1 MPKSEIKKNLRQA
14 LRFFATK
21 FFKSPKKCPIQKL
34 QILQKIM
41 TNFMKKFNPSD
52 YEIKGFTNPYK
63 PDLDSKPKE
72 PTIPMNP
79 EIYKNSS
86 LNQTSNQ

>member
-1 MPKSEIKKNLRQA
+1 
-14 LRFFATK
+14 
-21 FFKSPKKCPIQKL
+21 
-34 QILQKIM
+34 
-41 TNFMKKFNPSD
+41 MKKFNPSD

-79 EIYKNSS
+79 EIYKNPS
-86 LNQTSNQ
+86 SNQISNQQINSSNNSPNPKK